1 MKRGIER
8 EHHSVP
14 LSSCICTDIYLAV
27 CTVQSQKRTV
37 WAHAHHPIHIKGP
50 RAGAPGMGYVASG
63 FWDIRLSGMGL
74 GRALSPVKARLG
86 PGSLRPSTEEPQ
98 SPSRLDFGIFW
109 GQARGRQSPFR
120 SVLGLLQPS
129 SEQGPLTQSHSAS
142 PSIAASSVGS
152 LFHPTVPY
160 RAWSTLL

>member
-37 WAHAHHPIHIKGP
+37 WAHAHHPIHIEGP
-50 RAGAPGMGYVASG
+50 GAGAPGTGSVASG

-74 GRALSPVKARLG
+74 GRALSPAKAGLG
-86 PGSLRPSTEEPQ
+86 PGSLWPSTEEPQ
-98 SPSRLDFGIFW
+98 SPSRLGFGILW
-109 GQARGRQSPFR
+109 GHSPSMGQAEPIHICAWAPPAFLPARPTN
-120 SVLGLLQPS
+120 SV
-129 SEQGPLTQSHSAS
+129 
-142 PSIAASSVGS
+142 S
-152 LFHPTVPY
+152 L
-160 RAWSTLL
+160 